1 MRGLSAMSTPD
12 RTDAEPS
19 APRRGNDVRLN
30 PAARVL
36 WRAHDQIQLEIGG
49 TAYVVN
55 GVDTSLLAELTG
67 RDVDTGPSGLP
78 LELVRALSSTQ
89 LAWPGATG
97 QHARPPAPRLAD
109 ELTSLTARF
118 GRRAP
123 ATLRA
128 RRDRCV
134 AVSGPSKTGI

>member
-1 MRGLSAMSTPD
+1 
-12 RTDAEPS
+12 
-19 APRRGNDVRLN
+19 
-30 PAARVL
+30 
-36 WRAHDQIQLEIGG
+36 
-49 TAYVVN
+49 
-55 GVDTSLLAELTG
+55 
-67 RDVDTGPSGLP
+67 TGPSVLP

-109 ELTSLTARF
+109 ELTSLTARL

-134 AVSGPSKTGI
+134 AVSGPRKTGIHGAAVLAAPGPCGRRRSWPLAWAPASARWGH